1 VSCERLISDFEDIDS
16 NLHEIKIRA
25 ETDIAYFVARLSA
38 KEVQRA
44 QQQARNMSFLNALVF
59 VLGPLSTLAA
69 ILAVEDRQKYDTLF
83 IVTLVIGL
91 VGLMLSNVIGRI
103 RRAVFI
109 LQTHLHRKL
118 KGDKEDPFDFLASHN
133 N

>member
-1 VSCERLISDFEDIDS
+1 VSCERLISDFEDIAS

-69 ILAVEDRQKYDTLF
+69 ILAVED
-83 IVTLVIGL
+83 
-91 VGLMLSNVIGRI
+91 
-103 RRAVFI
+103 
-109 LQTHLHRKL
+109 
-118 KGDKEDPFDFLASHN
+118 
-133 N
+133 